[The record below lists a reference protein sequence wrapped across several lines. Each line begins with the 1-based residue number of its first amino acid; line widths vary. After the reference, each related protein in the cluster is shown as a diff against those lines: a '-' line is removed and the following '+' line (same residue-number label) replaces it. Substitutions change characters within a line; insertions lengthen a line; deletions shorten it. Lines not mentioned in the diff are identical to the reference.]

1 MDEPTHHHHH
11 SPPRSP
17 RLLPPLPTTTSPSK
31 KHRKRTTK
39 HPRPTNNSDVPE
51 SSSNK
56 RALGSYITPLSP
68 PAPVLSFSPA
78 TSSPVHPPKLDEAK
92 RLRDTDKFVE
102 AASMGETRECAW
114 RLLQGQGVN
123 ERHGYLE
130 MTALMIA
137 SRQGHDEVVMLL
149 LEEGASVDLAHRP
162 TGDTALHYASG
173 NGRAIVVKILLYG
186 KSIVV
191 RKEQSGRAINHVFV
205 LFLCLFFFSSSRFRS
220 AGANKSLRNKG
231 VRLSGPSTPLQLAE
245 CCQKDEV
252 RALLRDPPCQMATPL
267 TTHFNKEEFSMMYA
281 PPVSKGADLDGYRM
295 VVKTHPGGT

>member
-1 MDEPTHHHHH
+1 MDNEPTHPQ

-17 RLLPPLPTTTSPSK
+17 RLLPPLSPSPSK
-31 KHRKRTTK
+31 KRRKRTTK
-39 HPRPTNNSDVPE
+39 RARPNNTSHHNSDVPL

-56 RALGSYITPLSP
+56 HALGSYITPLSP

-78 TSSPVHPPKLDEAK
+78 TSGPVQPPKVDEAK

-114 RLLQGQGVN
+114 RLLHGQGVN

-162 TGDTALHYASG
+162 TGDTALHYASS
-173 NGRAIVVKILLYG
+173 NGRAIVVKILLYD
-186 KSIVV
+186 KSVLV
-191 RKEQSGRAINHVFV
+191 LNEPSGRAINHVCFS
-205 LFLCLFFFSSSRFRS
+205 FFFCSNSLLSLSFQVRRS
-220 AGANKSLRNKG
+220 QQIVAEQRRLPEWSLDTVAVGRVLPKG
-231 VRLSGPSTPLQLAE
+231 RGSG
-245 CCQKDEV
+245 
-252 RALLRDPPCQMATPL
+252 
-267 TTHFNKEEFSMMYA
+267 
-281 PPVSKGADLDGYRM
+281 
-295 VVKTHPGGT
+295 VVA